1 MGVEVKIQGR
11 ERQKLKQDSSA
22 NKIQSSDDND
32 D

>member
-11 ERQKLKQDSSA
+11 ERQKLKQDSNA
-22 NKIQSSDDND
+22 NEIQSSDDND